1 MDKKVIIMDE
11 MSINRS
17 ITRLSHEILERNKS
31 IEDVVIIG
39 IKTRGMPLANRIQDK
54 IYDIENKKLEVY
66 EIDPS
71 NYRDDIKDKRIIDRT
86 KNKDINI
93 ENKTVILVDDVLFT
107 GRTIRATLDA
117 LIDNGRPKKV
127 QLLVLIDRG
136 HRELPIR
143 PDYVGKNVPTS
154 IEEKIEVKF
163 EEVDGINQVVIVK

>member
-11 MSINRS
+11 ISINRS
-17 ITRLSHEILERNKS
+17 ITRLSHEILERNKN
-31 IEDVVIIG
+31 IEDIVIIG
-39 IKTRGMPLANRIQDK
+39 IKTRGMPLANKIQSK
-54 IYDIENKKLEVY
+54 INNIENKKLDVY

-71 NYRDDIKDKRIIDRT
+71 NYRDDIKDKRIIDRS
-86 KNKDINI
+86 KNKDIDI

-163 EEVDGINQVVIVK
+163 EEVDGINQVIIAK